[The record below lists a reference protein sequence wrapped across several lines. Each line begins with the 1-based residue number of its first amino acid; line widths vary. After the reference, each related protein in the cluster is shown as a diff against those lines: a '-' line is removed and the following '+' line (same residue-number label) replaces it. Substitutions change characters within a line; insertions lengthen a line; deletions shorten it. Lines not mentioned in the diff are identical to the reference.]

1 MIKLN
6 ANVKQTYDLLPATA
20 KTVANA
26 LNVSR
31 TTASI
36 RLKILIT
43 KGLAVQGEPIAIP
56 HGFEYIYYKKT
67 PDAKPEINAPKC
79 IMPKTTL
86 TNWIGGNPHLK
97 DMT

>member
-1 MIKLN
+1 MKKSNKNIQD
-6 ANVKQTYDLLPATA
+6 VFDLLPATA
-20 KTVANA
+20 KTVAKT

-43 KGLAVQGEPIAIP
+43 KGLAVQGEKIVIP
-56 HGFEYIYYKKT
+56 HGFEYIYYKAT

-79 IMPKTTL
+79 IMPITTL
-86 TNWIGGNPHLK
+86 TNWVGGNPYLK